1 MFRIIFGLVFLLGI
15 AGIFYLGNRLC
26 KYPPFRGKKLPI
38 RLLAYPVLPLLCY
51 FAVKLLGI
59 SNFNIIVLLLHLVI
73 FWLLCDLGFWLAEK
87 IRKKKPRRY
96 YAGITAILLTVV
108 YLGLGWFFAHHVF
121 VTEYTL
127 TTKKDTP
134 PLTIVQI
141 TDAHLGVTL
150 NGEDFAREMEK
161 VQAQN
166 PDVVVITGDFVDDDS
181 SKEDMLAACE
191 ALGKL
196 KTPYGVFFA
205 YGNHDDGYFRSG
217 TFTGEELRKALTDN
231 GVKILEDE
239 AVLLANSTQG
249 NVCYIVGRK
258 DASARDRL
266 SMEELMGDLDPEV
279 YTVVLDHQPTDFDAE
294 AQAKVDL
301 VLCGHTHGGHLFPTG
316 LVGVWFGGN
325 DLCYGKDVRDGS
337 TFIVSSG
344 ISGWAMPFKTGC
356 ISEIVTVRVAR
367 EK

>member
-1 MFRIIFGLVFLLGI
+1 
-15 AGIFYLGNRLC
+15 
-26 KYPPFRGKKLPI
+26 
-38 RLLAYPVLPLLCY
+38 
-51 FAVKLLGI
+51 
-59 SNFNIIVLLLHLVI
+59 
-73 FWLLCDLGFWLAEK
+73 
-87 IRKKKPRRY
+87 
-96 YAGITAILLTVV
+96 
-108 YLGLGWFFAHHVF
+108 
-121 VTEYTL
+121 
-127 TTKKDTP
+127 
-134 PLTIVQI
+134 
-141 TDAHLGVTL
+141 
-150 NGEDFAREMEK
+150 
-161 VQAQN
+161 
-166 PDVVVITGDFVDDDS
+166 
-181 SKEDMLAACE
+181 MLAACE

-266 SMEELMGDLDPEV
+266 SIEELTEELDPEV

-325 DLCYGKDVRDGS
+325 DLCYGKDVREGS

-356 ISEIVTVRVAR
+356 ISEIVTVRVAG

>member
-87 IRKKKPRRY
+87 IRKKKPRCY

-127 TTKKDTP
+127 TTEKDTP

-266 SMEELMGDLDPEV
+266 SIEELTEELDPEV

-325 DLCYGKDVRDGS
+325 DLCYGKDVREDS

-356 ISEIVTVRVAR
+356 ISEIVTVRVAG